1 MIQLKSS
8 KSLIYLVFIFFGFH
22 LANAQTNR
30 EDLEKRRVELRN
42 EITRINELRISNQKK
57 QRSVLGQVED
67 LNQQIKSTEDLI
79 KLTNQ
84 QANLLTRE
92 INTNTNKIG
101 QLRKELEKLK
111 EDYARMIEKSYKSK
125 SQQSRVMFLL
135 SSKNFLQAYKRL
147 QYMKQYT
154 NYRKQQGEEIKANTL
169 ELQQLNSRLVLQ
181 KEEKDKLIAENR
193 KTRAQL
199 EENRKSQQ
207 TLMATIRKREGEFA
221 TQIRKKQS
229 EIDEIDKAIDRMIRE
244 SIAKANK
251 ESGSGSTSRSTFE
264 LTPAAKAL
272 AADFNNNKGK
282 LPWPVKSGVVTM
294 RFGQQPHP
302 VVRSVM
308 VNNNGVRIDTDKGG
322 KARAVFNGTVS
333 EVQAVKGANQ
343 AVMVRHGDYITI
355 YNNLEEVFVKRGD
368 TVTTEQEIGEVATS
382 RTTGKTTLHFLLYKN
397 DQKMD
402 PAVWIYKM

>member
-1 MIQLKSS
+1 MIRPDLPKNLLFLFL
-8 KSLIYLVFIFFGFH
+8 LIFG
-22 LANAQTNR
+22 LNLTSAQTNR
-30 EDLEKRRVELRN
+30 EELEKRRIELRN

-84 QANLLTRE
+84 QANLLNRE
-92 INTNTNKIG
+92 INTNTKKIG
-101 QLRKELEKLK
+101 HLRKELEKLK
-111 EDYARMIEKSYKSK
+111 DDYARMIEKSYKSK
-125 SQQSRVMFLL
+125 SQQSRIMFLL
-135 SSKNFLQAYKRL
+135 SSQSFLQAYKRL

-154 NYRKQQGEEIKANTL
+154 NYRKQQGEEIKANTQ
-169 ELQQLNSRLVLQ
+169 ELQELNARLVQQ
-181 KEEKDKLIAENR
+181 KEEKDRLIAENR
-193 KTRAQL
+193 KTRADL
-199 EENRKSQQ
+199 EKNRKSQQ

-221 TQIRKKQS
+221 SQIKSKQQ
-229 EIDEIDKAIDRMIRE
+229 EIDEIDRAIDRMIRE

-251 ESGSGSTSRSTFE
+251 ESGSTSRSAYE

-282 LPWPVKSGVVTM
+282 LPWPVESGVVTM

-302 VVRSVM
+302 VVKSVM

-343 AVMVRHGDYITI
+343 AVMVRHGDFITI
-355 YNNLEEVFVKRGD
+355 YNNLEKVYVKRGD
-368 TVTTEQEIGEVATS
+368 KVVTEQEIGEVATS
-382 RTTGKTTLHFLLYKN
+382 RSTGKTTLHFLIYKN

-402 PAVWIYKM
+402 PAAWIYRM

>member
-1 MIQLKSS
+1 MIGLKFSR
-8 KSLIYLVFIFFGFH
+8 SLYFLIFLFFGFN
-22 LANAQTNR
+22 LTNAQTDR
-30 EDLEKRRVELRN
+30 EDLEKRRIELRN
-42 EITRINELRISNQKK
+42 EISRINELRISNQKK

-154 NYRKQQGEEIKANTL
+154 NYRKQQGEEIKANAA
-169 ELQQLNSRLVLQ
+169 ELQELNARLVQQ
-181 KEEKDKLIAENR
+181 KEQKEKLIAENR

-207 TLMATIRKREGEFA
+207 SLMSTIKKREGEFA
-221 TQIRKKQS
+221 AQIRKKQN
-229 EIDEIDKAIDRMIRE
+229 EIDDIDRAIDKMIRE

-251 ESGSGSTSRSTFE
+251 ESGSTSRSTYE

-294 RFGQQPHP
+294 RFGKQPHP

-308 VNNNGVRIDTDKGG
+308 VNNNGVRIDTDEGG

-355 YNNLEEVFVKRGD
+355 YNNLEEVYVKRGD
-368 TVTTEQEIGEVATS
+368 QVTTGQEIGEVATS
-382 RTTGKTTLHFLLYKN
+382 KSTGKTTLHFLLYRN

-402 PAVWIYKM
+402 PADWIYRM

>member
-1 MIQLKSS
+1 MIRMKASNV
-8 KSLIYLVFIFFGFH
+8 LIILLLCIGGMQISY
-22 LANAQTNR
+22 AQTDR
-30 EDLEKRRVELRN
+30 EELEKRRIQLRN

-57 QRSVLGQVED
+57 QRSVLVQVED
-67 LNQQIKSTEDLI
+67 LGQQIKSTEDLI

-92 INTNTNKIG
+92 ITTNTNKIG
-101 QLRKELEKLK
+101 ALRKELEQLK

-135 SSKNFLQAYKRL
+135 SSQNFLQAYKRI

-154 NYRKQQGEEIKANTL
+154 NYRKQQGEEIKANTI
-169 ELQQLNSRLVLQ
+169 ELQQLNSRLVQQ
-181 KEEKDKLIAENR
+181 KEEKQKLIAENR

-199 EENRKSQQ
+199 EQNRKSQQ
-207 TLMATIRKREGEFA
+207 ELVSTIKKREGEFA
-221 TQIRKKQS
+221 SQLKSKQS
-229 EIDEIDKAIDRMIRE
+229 EIDEIDRAIDRMIRE

-251 ESGSGSTSRSTFE
+251 ESGSSSRSTYE
-264 LTPAAKAL
+264 LTPEAKAL
-272 AADFNNNKGK
+272 ATDFNNNKGK

-294 RFGQQPHP
+294 KFGKQPHP
-302 VVRSVM
+302 VVSSVM

-333 EVQAVKGANQ
+333 EVQAVKGANK
-343 AVMVRHGDYITI
+343 AVMVRHGDFITI
-355 YNNLEEVFVKRGD
+355 YNNLENVFVKKGD
-368 TVTTEQEIGEVATS
+368 AVSTEQEIGEIATS
-382 RTTGKTTLHFLLYKN
+382 KTTGKTTLHFLLYKN

-402 PAVWIYKM
+402 PAGWIYRM

>member
-1 MIQLKSS
+1 MIGLKSP
-8 KSLIYLVFIFFGFH
+8 KTLLCLLLLIFG
-22 LANAQTNR
+22 LNVTNAQTDR
-30 EDLEKRRVELRN
+30 EELEKRRIELRN

-57 QRSVLGQVED
+57 QRSVLVQVED

-135 SSKNFLQAYKRL
+135 SSKSFLQAYKRL

-154 NYRKQQGEEIKANTL
+154 NYRKEQGEEIKANTQ
-169 ELQQLNSRLVLQ
+169 ELQELNARLVRQ
-181 KEEKDKLIAENR
+181 KEEKEKLIAENR
-193 KTRAQL
+193 KTRAEL
-199 EENRKSQQ
+199 EKNRKSQQ
-207 TLMATIRKREGEFA
+207 TLMATIRQKEGQFA
-221 TQIRKKQS
+221 SQIKKKQN
-229 EIDEIDKAIDRMIRE
+229 EIDEIDRAIDKMIRE

-251 ESGSGSTSRSTFE
+251 ESGSTSRSTYN

-282 LPWPVKSGVVTM
+282 LPWPVESGVVTM

-302 VVRSVM
+302 VVKSVM

-355 YNNLEEVFVKRGD
+355 YNNLQKVYVKRGD
-368 TVTTEQEIGEVATS
+368 KVVTEQEIGEVATS
-382 RTTGKTTLHFLLYKN
+382 RATGKTTLHFLLYKN

-402 PAVWIYKM
+402 PAAWIYRM

>member
-1 MIQLKSS
+1 MIELKFS
-8 KSLIYLVFIFFGFH
+8 KSLFFIVFLFLG
-22 LANAQTNR
+22 LNLSNAQTNR
-30 EDLEKRRVELRN
+30 EELEKRRIELRN
-42 EITRINELRISNQKK
+42 EISRINELRISNQKK

-92 INTNTNKIG
+92 INTNTNKIS

-154 NYRKQQGEEIKANTL
+154 NYRKQQGEEIKANTI
-169 ELQQLNSRLVLQ
+169 ELQQLNARLVQQ

-193 KTRAQL
+193 KTRAEL
-199 EENRKSQQ
+199 EKNRKSQQ
-207 TLMATIRKREGEFA
+207 TLMATIRQKEGQFA
-221 TQIRKKQS
+221 SQIRQKQN
-229 EIDEIDKAIDRMIRE
+229 EIDEIDRAIDKMIRE

-251 ESGSGSTSRSTFE
+251 ESGSSSRSTYE

-282 LPWPVKSGVVTM
+282 LPWPVQSGVVTM
-294 RFGQQPHP
+294 RFGKQPHP

-355 YNNLEEVFVKRGD
+355 YNNLEEVYVKRGD
-368 TVTTEQEIGEVATS
+368 KVTTAQEIGEVATS
-382 RTTGKTTLHFLLYKN
+382 RTTGKTTLHFLLYRN

-402 PAVWIYKM
+402 PADWIYRM

>member
-1 MIQLKSS
+1 MIGTASS
-8 KSLIYLVFIFFGFH
+8 RSLVCILFLFLNIHAF
-22 LANAQTNR
+22 AQTNR
-30 EDLEKRRVELRN
+30 EDLEKRRIELRN

-92 INTNTNKIG
+92 ITTNTNKIG
-101 QLRKELEKLK
+101 ALRKELEKLK
-111 EDYARMIEKSYKSK
+111 EDYSRMIEKSYKSK

-135 SSKNFLQAYKRL
+135 SSKNFLQAYKRV

-154 NYRKQQGEEIKANTL
+154 KYRKQQGEEIKANTL
-169 ELQQLNSRLVLQ
+169 ELQQLNSRLVQQ
-181 KEEKDKLIAENR
+181 KEEKQKLVAENR

-207 TLMATIRKREGEFA
+207 TLMSTIRRREGEFA
-221 TQIRKKQS
+221 TQLKKKQN
-229 EIDEIDKAIDRMIRE
+229 EIDAIDRAIDKMIRE
-244 SIAKANK
+244 SIAKSNK
-251 ESGSGSTSRSTFE
+251 ESGSTSRDAFE
-264 LTPAAKAL
+264 LTPEAKAL

-294 RFGQQPHP
+294 KFGKQPHP
-302 VVRSVM
+302 VVKSVM
-308 VNNNGVRIDTDKGG
+308 VNNNGVRIDTDEGG

-333 EVQAVKGANQ
+333 EVQAVKGANK

-355 YNNLEEVFVKRGD
+355 YNNLEKVFVKKGD
-368 TVTTEQEIGEVATS
+368 TVTTEQELGEVATNK
-382 RTTGKTTLHFLLYKN
+382 TTGKTTLHFLLYRN
-397 DQKMD
+397 NQKMD
-402 PAVWIYKM
+402 PAGWIYRM

>member
-1 MIQLKSS
+1 
-8 KSLIYLVFIFFGFH
+8 
-22 LANAQTNR
+22 
-30 EDLEKRRVELRN
+30 
-42 EITRINELRISNQKK
+42 
-57 QRSVLGQVED
+57 
-67 LNQQIKSTEDLI
+67 
-79 KLTNQ
+79 
-84 QANLLTRE
+84 
-92 INTNTNKIG
+92 
-101 QLRKELEKLK
+101 
-111 EDYARMIEKSYKSK
+111 MIEKSYKSK

-135 SSKNFLQAYKRL
+135 SSESFLQAYKRL

-154 NYRKQQGEEIKANTL
+154 NYRKQQGEEIKANTQ
-169 ELQQLNSRLVLQ
+169 ELQDLNARLVKQ
-181 KEEKDKLIAENR
+181 KEEKDRLIAENR
-193 KTRAQL
+193 KTRAEL
-199 EENRKSQQ
+199 ENNRKSQQ

-221 TQIRKKQS
+221 SQIRRKQN
-229 EIDEIDKAIDRMIRE
+229 EIDEIDRAIDKMIRE

-251 ESGSGSTSRSTFE
+251 ETGSSSRSTYE

-282 LPWPVKSGVVTM
+282 LPWPVRSGVVTM
-294 RFGQQPHP
+294 KFGKQPHP

-355 YNNLEEVFVKRGD
+355 YNNLEKVFVKRGD

-382 RTTGKTTLHFLLYKN
+382 KATGKTTLHFLLYRN

-402 PAVWIYKM
+402 PADWIYRM